1 MRLAPLGLAVL
12 ALLAA
17 GSPLGSAAA
26 RGPGQPV
33 IVELFTAEGC
43 SACPPADALLDRL
56 AREQP
61 VAGAEIVALELHVDY
76 FDSGGTVDPF
86 AQASFGARQAEY
98 LRAFGKRGAY
108 TPQLVVDGQREIA
121 GSREREAQ
129 DAVAEAARG
138 QRAKVQ
144 IARSGDRLAVT
155 VDGLAE
161 LGGSDA
167 LDLMLAVTEE
177 GLSSHA
183 LGGESN
189 GRAGVHGPVVR
200 ELRKVS
206 TVSGSG
212 GRAPVQVKDVAVN
225 VDASWR
231 RENVR
236 AVAFVQRPRTLEI
249 VGAAVVS
256 ME

>member
-98 LRAFGKRGAY
+98 LRAFGKRGAA
-108 TPQLVVDGQREIA
+108 PFGDPRQRCRA
-121 GSREREAQ
+121 RERE
-129 DAVAEAARG
+129 EPNLRHGAAL
-138 QRAKVQ
+138 
-144 IARSGDRLAVT
+144 SLA
-155 VDGLAE
+155 
-161 LGGSDA
+161 
-167 LDLMLAVTEE
+167 
-177 GLSSHA
+177 
-183 LGGESN
+183 
-189 GRAGVHGPVVR
+189 GRASIR
-200 ELRKVS
+200 
-206 TVSGSG
+206 TT
-212 GRAPVQVKDVAVN
+212 
-225 VDASWR
+225 R
-231 RENVR
+231 RR
-236 AVAFVQRPRTLEI
+236 R
-249 VGAAVVS
+249 S
-256 ME
+256 